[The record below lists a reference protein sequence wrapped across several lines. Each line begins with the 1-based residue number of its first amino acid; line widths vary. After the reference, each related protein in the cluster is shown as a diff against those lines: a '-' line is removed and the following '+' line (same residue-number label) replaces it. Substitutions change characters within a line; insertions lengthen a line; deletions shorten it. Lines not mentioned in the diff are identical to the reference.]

1 VSSVGELVGQVLS
14 ILIITS
20 ISYADDQFKGQ
31 WIDLTHEFSE
41 ESIYWPTAETFKKT
55 TVFSGHTD
63 AGFYYS
69 AYNFSAA
76 EHGGTH
82 IDAPI
87 HFSKNRNTVDQIPI
101 EQLIGPGVVIRIT
114 EKVEKNR
121 NYQFSVEDIL
131 DWEKKHGVIAENSIL
146 LIDTGSSRYWPNR
159 KEYMG
164 TAERGEEAVKKLRFP
179 GIHPEAA
186 KLLATKRKIKAVGL
200 DTPSIDYGGSTLF
213 ETHQI
218 FFEKNIPGFENVTNL
233 DKLPTKGFIVIA
245 LPMKI
250 KGGSGGPLRII
261 ALVQN
266 NKFLHY

>member
-1 VSSVGELVGQVLS
+1 MKKLFLS
-14 ILIITS
+14 FLLIVIFSS
-20 ISYADDQFKGQ
+20 ISFADDSFKGQ

-41 ESIYWPTAETFKKT
+41 DSIYWPTAETFKKT

-69 AYNFSAA
+69 AFNFSAA

-87 HFSKNRNTVDQIPI
+87 HFFENHNTVDQIPI
-101 EQLIGPGVVIRIT
+101 DQLIGPGVVIRIT
-114 EKVEKNR
+114 EKVKKNR

-131 DWEKKHGVIAENSIL
+131 AWEKKHGIIAENSIL
-146 LIDTGSSRYWPNR
+146 LIDTGSSKFWPNK

-164 TAERGEEAVKKLRFP
+164 TEERGEEAVKKLKFP
-179 GIHPEAA
+179 GIHPDAA
-186 KLLATKRKIKAVGL
+186 KFIATKRKIKAVGL
-200 DTPSIDYGGSTLF
+200 DTPSIDFGGSTLF

-218 FFEKNIPGFENVTNL
+218 LFEKNIPGFENVANL
-233 DKLPTKGFIVIA
+233 DRLPTKGFTVIA

-250 KGGSGGPLRII
+250 KGGSGGPLRIV
-261 ALVQN
+261 ALVPEI
-266 NKFLHY
+266 